1 MKRKE
6 AKKEMMKTRTVTT
19 LECKKKKCTLSVK
32 DSRTSPRSLYCKSF
46 TFECSFIDA
55 LYVSLVCLHY
65 KKEVDHFHIP
75 LKYYSCTTSD
85 AHARSSA
92 ITGVSSVTFSFIF
105 SSFFK

>member
-1 MKRKE
+1 
-6 AKKEMMKTRTVTT
+6 MKTKTVTT
-19 LECKKKKCTLSVK
+19 LESKKKKCPLSVK

-46 TFECSFIDA
+46 TVEYSSIAA
-55 LYVSLVCLHY
+55 LYASLVCLHY
-65 KKEVDHFHIP
+65 KKEADHFHVP

-92 ITGVSSVTFSFIF
+92 FTGVSNVTFSFIF